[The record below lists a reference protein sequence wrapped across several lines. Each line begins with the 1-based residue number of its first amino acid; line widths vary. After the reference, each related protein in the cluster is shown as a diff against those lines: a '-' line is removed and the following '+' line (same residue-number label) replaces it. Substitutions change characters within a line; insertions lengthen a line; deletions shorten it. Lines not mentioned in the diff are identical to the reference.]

1 MEKDGNNAKNDDQEI
16 DESDFQEQSVENL
29 GNGSDKDKGNDENGY
44 RVIHQSNN
52 QESNTNDGSCKS
64 IESIL
69 YYLTVLN
76 AISYNTN
83 QYIFNILLKIKS

>member
-1 MEKDGNNAKNDDQEI
+1 MK
-16 DESDFQEQSVENL
+16 NL
-29 GNGSDKDKGNDENGY
+29 GNGSDKDKGNNKTGDG
-44 RVIHQSNN
+44 VIRQSNN
-52 QESNTNDGSCKS
+52 QESNTNYSPCKL

-83 QYIFNILLKIKS
+83 QYIFNILLTTKS